1 MRRLVLAGVFSG
13 VIAAAACGG
22 DKPPAADEAS
32 TATPAVTPM
41 PQDAMMPDSMKERMA
56 DTASKSGAPSP
67 TGQKAERPLRDSAYG
82 PSFKIDSAGKVTPI
96 KRP

>member
-1 MRRLVLAGVFSG
+1 MRRFVLAGVIG
-13 VIAAAACGG
+13 AAACGG
-22 DKPPAADEAS
+22 DKPAAAGDA
-32 TATPAVTPM
+32 TAAPM